1 MQRSKLP
8 LLMELTCSLLLFNH
22 DIPIGISMNKWNS
35 GVLNKSWQR
44 EFYWV
49 SPEDSGIFELYR
61 TGVPASV
68 LLKAG
73 YEKKELLAGGYNEKE
88 LEGLTQL
95 QPSLG
100 LNTFIQ

>member
-1 MQRSKLP
+1 MPSVLP
-8 LLMELTCSLLLFNH
+8 LLMELESPLLLSHN
-22 DIPIGISMNKWNS
+22 IPITNVGISKWNY

-68 LLKAG
+68 LLRAG
-73 YEKKELLAGGYNEKE
+73 YEKAELLAGGYSEADLE
-88 LEGLTQL
+88 L
-95 QPSLG
+95 
-100 LNTFIQ
+100 

>member
-1 MQRSKLP
+1 MQSALP
-8 LLMELTCSLLLFNH
+8 LLMELESPLLLS
-22 DIPIGISMNKWNS
+22 IPINIGISKWNY

-68 LLKAG
+68 LLRAG
-73 YEKKELLAGGYNEKE
+73 YEKAELLAGGYSEADLE
-88 LEGLTQL
+88 L
-95 QPSLG
+95 
-100 LNTFIQ
+100 

>member
-1 MQRSKLP
+1 
-8 LLMELTCSLLLFNH
+8 MELEKNNALLLF
-22 DIPIGISMNKWNS
+22 DITHNAPIGTMSKWNS

-73 YEKKELLAGGYNEKE
+73 YEKKELLSGGYSEKE

-95 QPSLG
+95 QPILG
-100 LNTFIQ
+100 LNPSFQ

>member
-1 MQRSKLP
+1 
-8 LLMELTCSLLLFNH
+8 MELESSLLLFNH
-22 DIPIGISMNKWNS
+22 DIPIGTMSKWNS
-35 GVLNKSWQR
+35 GILNKSWQR

-61 TGVPASV
+61 TGVPASM

-73 YEKKELLAGGYNEKE
+73 YEKKELLAGGYSEQE

-95 QPSLG
+95 QPKNILG
-100 LNTFIQ
+100 LNLFNK

>member
-1 MQRSKLP
+1 MELESP
-8 LLMELTCSLLLFNH
+8 LLLSH
-22 DIPIGISMNKWNS
+22 GIPINAVGTMSKWNS
-35 GVLNKSWQR
+35 GILNKSWQR

-73 YEKKELLAGGYNEKE
+73 YEKSELLAGGYSESE
-88 LEGLTQL
+88 
-95 QPSLG
+95 
-100 LNTFIQ
+100 F

>member
-1 MQRSKLP
+1 MELSFP
-8 LLMELTCSLLLFNH
+8 LLLSH
-22 DIPIGISMNKWNS
+22 SIPITNVGISKWNY

-73 YEKKELLAGGYNEKE
+73 YEKKELLSGGYSESDFEISSVKVECHPKNI
-88 LEGLTQL
+88 T
-95 QPSLG
+95 
-100 LNTFIQ
+100 